1 MQDSIIIDILKVA
14 LTLRKC
20 KLKYEKLGKVQD
32 QCDRLKL
39 YFDCSLVQVIFLIII
54 YEKNSKGF
62 CPTMEDFSSYL
73 NCNPIELMPHKKA
86 FQKLLDRGLIN
97 RKEDRL
103 IFFRSNDR
111 LRFEINK
118 SVMESI
124 DENKPIQIESSNKE
138 MCPMSI
144 ILHLCEMID
153 ERENEEGSTLV
164 LWEHIKSYLESKSEV
179 EVCKHILNVS
189 PEPNDVMVLIVL
201 MARNIEFGNNQD
213 VERVTQTIIESS
225 ISRRRYIRSLE
236 KNETILQKK
245 NWIKQ
250 TTESFIQDSELYLTN
265 KAVEYFEPLGVE
277 LKLNKKTK
285 EVALIKPES
294 ISRKKLYFNATE
306 VNTLNN
312 LQASLKVRKHNQII
326 KSLKAE
332 GMRTGICT
340 LYYGPP
346 GTGKTESVYQIAKE
360 TGRSVWK
367 VDMSELKSMWYG
379 QSQKLVKGIFNDYI
393 IICKEESR
401 TPILL
406 LNEADAILGI
416 RNANASS
423 TTGKVDNAIQ
433 NIFLD
438 CLEDF
443 EGILFATTNLETS
456 LDKAFERRFLFKIKF
471 SRPDT
476 AVQFNIWKSNLKS
489 LKKKEINYIIERFSF
504 SGGEIENIIRKI
516 KIDNILKGSSLQF
529 DRLVEICESESLVT
543 RQDVSLGFRAYS

>member
-1 MQDSIIIDILKVA
+1 M
-14 LTLRKC
+14 
-20 KLKYEKLGKVQD
+20 QD

-39 YFDCSLVQVIFLIII
+39 YFNSSLVQVIFLIII

-86 FQKLLDRGLIN
+86 FQKLLERGLIN

-189 PEPNDVMVLIVL
+189 PEPNDVMVLIFL

-225 ISRRRYIRSLE
+225 ITRRRYIRSLE

-245 NWIKQ
+245 NWIKH

-265 KAVEYFEPLGVE
+265 KSVEYFEPLGVE

-294 ISRKKLYFNATE
+294 IPRKKLYFNATE

-346 GTGKTESVYQIAKE
+346 GTGKTESVYQIAKA
-360 TGRSVWK
+360 TGRSIWK
-367 VDMSELKSMWYG
+367 VDMSL
-379 QSQKLVKGIFNDYI
+379 
-393 IICKEESR
+393 
-401 TPILL
+401 
-406 LNEADAILGI
+406 
-416 RNANASS
+416 
-423 TTGKVDNAIQ
+423 
-433 NIFLD
+433 
-438 CLEDF
+438 
-443 EGILFATTNLETS
+443 S
-456 LDKAFERRFLFKIKF
+456 LIH
-471 SRPDT
+471 
-476 AVQFNIWKSNLKS
+476 I
-489 LKKKEINYIIERFSF
+489 
-504 SGGEIENIIRKI
+504 
-516 KIDNILKGSSLQF
+516 
-529 DRLVEICESESLVT
+529 
-543 RQDVSLGFRAYS
+543 